1 VSKLSKLSSLYL
13 TAFLAISMMAS
24 SAFGMRSDY
33 ETVSD
38 YHKKEIEQLLKDY
51 TLEESLTIRVEL
63 KRKDEKEAPEKYVNI
78 PGLYQKTGDS
88 PDSKIESVL
97 NLYERKVVLIQ
108 KREISEKEM
117 DLVKSSLNERLFMPA
132 ETQFT
137 LLDDIPKVGDAV
149 KNMKSDFVFGAYNTL
164 IKNGQFLWILI
175 FSIGFIVALWVLA
188 KVWKAKSEA
197 GAGGEISMAGGGES
211 ANHESAEKE
220 DSAGSGSGAMSMS
233 SSEFETFNFG
243 SLCQN
248 INDAY
253 KRSPGTTAHIMWS
266 HIPDLQSQIQFYE
279 IIRIQNQIDTV
290 VIAETYKVLD
300 EIYAFEKRASSNK
313 HKRGKGFDK
322 NTLSTISVELA
333 RLKFVKP
340 HAQIEKAFG
349 ALYPFKSDHMS
360 EIFKNG
366 LNDHYIVLY
375 KLFKDDFMNYIS
387 SSNDSSVLDK
397 INDLLMFDPETDHAS
412 DEQYTAFGEFLE
424 AETFDEAK
432 DEKKS
437 VNSKIVHMIYGLSE
451 EELGRVEAMKSNED
465 LKSEIPCM
473 TWINLEDQ
481 NKFKAFMISLTG
493 PETKCFLEHD
503 KSHEEAVEGLDDRTK
518 FRVQEKT
525 TQAKSSQI
533 NWRQF
538 RNKIKKHY
546 SYQSDAVS
554 GNNTDEAREDVAKAG

>member
-1 VSKLSKLSSLYL
+1 MKKIIK
-13 TAFLAISMMAS
+13 TNLATLGLFMVTLMFAAN
-24 SAFGMRSDY
+24 AFGMKSDY
-33 ETVSD
+33 ETVSN
-38 YHKKEIEQLLKDY
+38 YHKQEIEQLLKDY
-51 TLEESLTIRVEL
+51 TLEDSLTIRVEL

-88 PDSKIESVL
+88 PDSKIENIL

-117 DLVKSSLNERLFMPA
+117 ELVKSSLTERLFMPA
-132 ETQFT
+132 ETQFAI
-137 LLDDIPKVGDAV
+137 LDDIPQVADAV

-188 KVWKAKSEA
+188 KVWKSKSEA
-197 GAGGEISMAGGGES
+197 GAGGEITMAGGGES
-211 ANHESAEKE
+211 ASPEHVEKD
-220 DSAGSGSGAMSMS
+220 DSAGGGMGSISMS
-233 SSEFETFNFG
+233 NSEFETFNFG

-248 INDAY
+248 INDAF
-253 KRSPGTTAHIMWS
+253 KRSPGSTAHIMWS

-279 IIRIQNQIDTV
+279 IIRIQKQIDAE
-290 VIAETYKVLD
+290 VITETYKVLD
-300 EIYAFEKRASSNK
+300 EIFAFEKRASSNK

-322 NTLSTISVELA
+322 TTLSTISVELA
-333 RLKFVKP
+333 RLKFVTP

-349 ALYPFKSDHMS
+349 ALYPFKSDHMDT
-360 EIFKNG
+360 IFKNG
-366 LNDHYIVLY
+366 LSEHYIVLY

-412 DEQYTAFGEFLE
+412 DEQYTAFGTFLS
-424 AETFDEAK
+424 AESFEEAK
-432 DEKKS
+432 DEKKT

-451 EELGRVEAMKSNED
+451 QELGRVEAMKSNED
-465 LKSEIPCM
+465 LKAEIPCM
-473 TWINLEDQ
+473 TWVNLEDA
-481 NKFKAFMISLTG
+481 NKLKAFVISLTG
-493 PETKCFLEHD
+493 PETKCFLEYD
-503 KSHEEAVEGLDDRTK
+503 AAYAQALDGLDDRTK

-525 TQAKSSQI
+525 TQAQSSSV

-546 SYQSDAVS
+546 SYQSETTNEVK
-554 GNNTDEAREDVAKAG
+554 EDVAKAS

>member
-1 VSKLSKLSSLYL
+1 MRRLKRISTHSLGAL
-13 TAFLAISMMAS
+13 LAVLMLAS
-24 SAFGMRSDY
+24 NAFGMKSDY
-33 ETVSD
+33 ETVSM
-38 YHKKEIEQLLKDY
+38 YHKQEIEQLLKDY

-63 KRKDEKEAPEKYVNI
+63 KRKDEQEAPEKYVNI

-88 PDSKIESVL
+88 PDSKIENVL

-108 KREISEKEM
+108 KREIGEKEM
-117 DLVKSSLNERLFMPA
+117 ELVKSSLSERLFLPA

-137 LLDDIPKVGDAV
+137 MLDDIPQMGDAV

-188 KVWKAKSEA
+188 KVWKSKSEA
-197 GAGGEISMAGGGES
+197 GAGGEISMAGGGDSS
-211 ANHESAEKE
+211 APEASERE
-220 DSAGSGSGAMSMS
+220 DSAGGGMGSISMS
-233 SSEFETFNFG
+233 NSEFETFNFG

-248 INDAY
+248 INDAS
-253 KRSPGTTAHIMWS
+253 KRSPGSTAHIMWS

-279 IIRIQNQIDTV
+279 IIRIQNQIDTA

-300 EIYAFEKRASSNK
+300 EIFAFEKRASSNK

-322 NTLSTISVELA
+322 TTLSTISVELA

-340 HAQIEKAFG
+340 HEQVEKAFG
-349 ALYPFKSDHMS
+349 ALYPFKSDHMDT
-360 EIFKNG
+360 IFKNG
-366 LNDHYIVLY
+366 LNEHYIVLY
-375 KLFKDDFMNYIS
+375 KLFKDDFMNFIS
-387 SSNDSSVLDK
+387 SSSDSSVLDK
-397 INDLLMFDPETDHAS
+397 INDLLMFDPESDQAS
-412 DEQYTAFGEFLE
+412 DVQYTAFCEFLS
-424 AETFDEAK
+424 AESFDEVK

-465 LKSEIPCM
+465 LKAEIPCM
-473 TWINLEDQ
+473 TWINLEDAA
-481 NKFKAFMISLTG
+481 KLKAFLISLTG

-503 KSHEEAVEGLDDRTK
+503 ASHEQALEGLDDRTK
-518 FRVQEKT
+518 FRVQEKM
-525 TQAKSSQI
+525 TQVKTSSI

-546 SYQSDAVS
+546 SYQSE
-554 GNNTDEAREDVAKAG
+554 TMDEAKDDIAKAS